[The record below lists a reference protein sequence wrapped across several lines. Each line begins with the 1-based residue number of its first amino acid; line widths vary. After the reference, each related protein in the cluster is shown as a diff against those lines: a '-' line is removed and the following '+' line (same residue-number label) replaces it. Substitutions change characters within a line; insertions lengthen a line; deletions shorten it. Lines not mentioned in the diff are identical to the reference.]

1 MKIILGL
8 KFIYTHV
15 VVEAVPSSISSAW
28 YTFLTDVKGRAAKQ
42 TPPPHHP
49 RLPFS
54 PQQEG
59 VRVVVIKIIEFNSIC
74 GSSSLFF

>member
-28 YTFLTDVKGRAAKQ
+28 YTFLTDVKGRAAN
-42 TPPPHHP
+42 PPPP
-49 RLPFS
+49 SPPLPFS
-54 PQQEG
+54 PRQEG
-59 VRVVVIKIIEFNSIC
+59 VGVVVIRIIEFNAIC
-74 GSSSLFF
+74 GS

>member
-28 YTFLTDVKGRAAKQ
+28 YTFLTDVKGRAAN
-42 TPPPHHP
+42 PPP
-49 RLPFS
+49 LPHYPFLH
-54 PQQEG
+54 G
-59 VRVVVIKIIEFNSIC
+59 KRVL
-74 GSSSLFF
+74 GWW

>member
-28 YTFLTDVKGRAAKQ
+28 YTFLTDVKGRAAN
-42 TPPPHHP
+42 PPPP
-49 RLPFS
+49 PPLPFS
-54 PQQEG
+54 PRQEG
-59 VRVVVIKIIEFNSIC
+59 VGVVVIRIIEFNAIC
-74 GSSSLFF
+74 GRSSLFF

>member
-28 YTFLTDVKGRAAKQ
+28 YTFLTDVKGRAAN
-42 TPPPHHP
+42 PPPLSP
-49 RLPFS
+49 TTLFS
-54 PQQEG
+54 TARG
-59 VRVVVIKIIEFNSIC
+59 C
-74 GSSSLFF
+74 WGGGS

>member
-42 TPPPHHP
+42 PPPPPTPPDY
-49 RLPFS
+49 PFLHS
-54 PQQEG
+54 K
-59 VRVVVIKIIEFNSIC
+59 RVL
-74 GSSSLFF
+74 GWW

>member
-28 YTFLTDVKGRAAKQ
+28 YTFLTDVKGRAAN
-42 TPPPHHP
+42 PPPP
-49 RLPFS
+49 LSPPLPFS
-54 PQQEG
+54 PRQEG
-59 VRVVVIKIIEFNSIC
+59 VGVVVVRIIEFNAIC
-74 GSSSLFF
+74 GRSSLFF

>member
-28 YTFLTDVKGRAAKQ
+28 YTFLTDVKGRAAN
-42 TPPPHHP
+42 PPPSLSP
-49 RLPFS
+49 TTLFS
-54 PQQEG
+54 TARG
-59 VRVVVIKIIEFNSIC
+59 C
-74 GSSSLFF
+74 WGGGS

>member
-28 YTFLTDVKGRAAKQ
+28 YTFLTDVKGRAAN
-42 TPPPHHP
+42 PPPP
-49 RLPFS
+49 LPHYPFLH
-54 PQQEG
+54 G
-59 VRVVVIKIIEFNSIC
+59 KRVL
-74 GSSSLFF
+74 GWW

>member
-42 TPPPHHP
+42 PPHPP

>member
-28 YTFLTDVKGRAAKQ
+28 YTFLTDVKGRAAN
-42 TPPPHHP
+42 PPPP
-49 RLPFS
+49 PLPHYPFLH
-54 PQQEG
+54 G
-59 VRVVVIKIIEFNSIC
+59 KRVL
-74 GSSSLFF
+74 GWW

>member
-28 YTFLTDVKGRAAKQ
+28 YTFLTDVKCRAAKH
-42 TPPPHHP
+42 PPPHTP
-49 RLPFS
+49 PDYPFLHS
-54 PQQEG
+54 K
-59 VRVVVIKIIEFNSIC
+59 RVL
-74 GSSSLFF
+74 GWW